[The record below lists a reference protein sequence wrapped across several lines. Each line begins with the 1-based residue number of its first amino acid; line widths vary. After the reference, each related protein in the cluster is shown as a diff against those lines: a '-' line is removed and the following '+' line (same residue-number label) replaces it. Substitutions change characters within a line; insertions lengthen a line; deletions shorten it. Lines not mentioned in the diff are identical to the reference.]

1 MTRREVKAKL
11 AFVGRG
17 HYTMYFLMRCLFFS
31 PPPPLLILLRSFFSG
46 QTETIIQRYIKFCK
60 KKKTVDKGE
69 DISGERLKGG
79 RFVAVNREIESHFI
93 LIINSIIFRLPFFS
107 PIA

>member
-1 MTRREVKAKL
+1 MIRREVKAKL

-31 PPPPLLILLRSFFSG
+31 PPPPDITAQFLSG

-60 KKKTVDKGE
+60 KKKQLIRVK
-69 DISGERLKGG
+69 
-79 RFVAVNREIESHFI
+79 I
-93 LIINSIIFRLPFFS
+93 LPEKD
-107 PIA
+107 

>member
-1 MTRREVKAKL
+1 MLVFQPPAPDITAQ
-11 AFVGRG
+11 
-17 HYTMYFLMRCLFFS
+17 FL
-31 PPPPLLILLRSFFSG
+31 SG
-46 QTETIIQRYIKFCK
+46 QTETIIERYIKFCN

-69 DISGERLKGG
+69 DTSEERLKGG

-93 LIINSIIFRLPFFS
+93 LIINLIIFRLPFFS